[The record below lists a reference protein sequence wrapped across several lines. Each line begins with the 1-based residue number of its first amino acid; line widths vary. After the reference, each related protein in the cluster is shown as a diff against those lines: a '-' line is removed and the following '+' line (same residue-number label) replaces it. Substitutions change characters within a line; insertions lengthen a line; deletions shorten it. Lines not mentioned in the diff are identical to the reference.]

1 MSERHSRQL
10 PESVGAALRGASS
23 AAAALWTSVEPQIRQ
38 WGANARTRLLHYL
51 DEGYALNGE
60 AARPAA
66 ASISFAGATAAFGD
80 APALCDI
87 SGTFAAG
94 SMSAV
99 VGPNGAGKST
109 LLKLAAGLLQPRAGM
124 VRREPADLRAIAFLP
139 QRSEIDTAFPIT
151 ALDFVALGAWRRYG
165 ALATPNG
172 DTRDSARQALAEVG
186 LSDAAMRSIGELS
199 IGNLQ
204 RLLFA
209 RLLLLDAHCLLLDE
223 PFAAIDEAAASDL
236 LAVLRRWHGQGRTI
250 VAVLH
255 DLDQAREAFPE
266 CLVLARRVMAWGP
279 TRSVLTEQTLR
290 DARRAMQGN

>member
-10 PESVGAALRGASS
+10 PESVGAALRGVSS
-23 AAAALWTSVEPQIRQ
+23 AGAALWTSVEPRIRQ
-38 WGANARTRLLHYL
+38 WGAKARTRLRHYL
-51 DEGYALNGE
+51 DEGYALDGE

-66 ASISFAGATAAFGD
+66 ASITFEGATAIFGD
-80 APALCDI
+80 APALRDI

-124 VRREPADLRAIAFLP
+124 IRREPADPRAIAFLP

-165 ALATPNG
+165 SLATPND
-172 DTRDSARQALAEVG
+172 DTRDSARQALAVVG
-186 LSDAAMRSIGELS
+186 LSDAAMRPIGELS

-209 RLLLLDAHCLLLDE
+209 RLLLLDTRCLLLDE
-223 PFAAIDEAAASDL
+223 PFAAIDQATADDL
-236 LAVLRRWHGQGRTI
+236 LAVLRRWHGEGRTI

-279 TRSVLTEQTLR
+279 TRCVLTEQTLR
-290 DARRAMQGN
+290 DARQAMQGN